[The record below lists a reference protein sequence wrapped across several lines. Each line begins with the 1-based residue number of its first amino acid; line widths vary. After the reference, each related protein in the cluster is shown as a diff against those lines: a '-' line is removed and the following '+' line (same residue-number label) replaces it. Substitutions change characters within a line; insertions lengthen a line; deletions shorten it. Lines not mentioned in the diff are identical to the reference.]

1 MRNLRDEAVVLRTQL
16 IGDADRIITLL
27 TRHHGRARA
36 VAKGVRRTTSRFGAR
51 LEPFSYVEVEVHQ
64 GKSLDT
70 ITRVD
75 EVKAFGESF
84 ALDASLWSTGQI
96 VLETAER
103 LTPVEHAPAPKHF
116 LLVTAALRA
125 LANSSTKQ
133 SAIIDSYLL
142 RALAIEGLAP
152 SMSQCAGCG
161 AAGTHD
167 WFDVREGGVVCSNCR
182 SASATAPS
190 QQSLALM
197 NSLLQGD
204 LAHVESQPERYFL
217 EANTLTREFFQWHI
231 ERRLNS
237 LRVAAQVSN

>member
-1 MRNLRDEAVVLRTQL
+1 MTTFQDEAVVLRTQL

-36 VAKGVRRTTSRFGAR
+36 VARGVRRATSRFGAR
-51 LEPFSYVEVEVHQ
+51 LEPFSYVEIEVHQ

-103 LTPVEHAPAPKHF
+103 LTPVEHVPAPKHF
-116 LLVTAALRA
+116 LLLTAALRA
-125 LANSSTKQ
+125 LANSNTKQ

-152 SMSQCAGCG
+152 STDQCAGCG
-161 AAGTHD
+161 AAGTHE

-190 QQSLALM
+190 RQSLALM
-197 NSLLQGD
+197 HNLLQGD
-204 LAHVESQPERYFL
+204 LAHVETRPERYFL

>member
-1 MRNLRDEAVVLRTQL
+1 L

-36 VAKGVRRTTSRFGAR
+36 VAEGVRRTTSRFGAR

-75 EVKAFGESF
+75 KVKAFGESF
-84 ALDASLWSTGQI
+84 ALDASRWSTGQI

-103 LTPVEHAPAPKHF
+103 LTPLEHAPAPKHF

-125 LANSSTKQ
+125 LANSHTKQ
-133 SAIIDSYLL
+133 NAIIDSYLL

-152 SMSQCAGCG
+152 SMDQCAGCG
-161 AAGTHD
+161 AAGTHE

-197 NSLLQGD
+197 HSLLQGD

-217 EANTLTREFFQWHI
+217 EARTLAREFFQWHI

-237 LRVAAQVSN
+237 LLVQKRIEAL